1 MHAITR
7 RSNLVFHVDNRLG
20 KERRNEIQ
28 AALIEQQ
35 GVTDAR
41 FNEQHVHLLL
51 VEYDPDV
58 TSSFDL
64 MDRVTRQSVNVQ
76 RVG

>member
-1 MHAITR
+1 MHATTR
-7 RSNLVFHVDNRLG
+7 RSNLIFHVDNRLG
-20 KERRNEIQ
+20 KERRTEIQ
-28 AALIEQQ
+28 AALTEQQ